1 VSAVEVKLVPVG
13 TETLPPSEQICG
25 AASHASNMYG
35 MRSLRKRPTSSP
47 SGVLISSPT
56 TIRNFRSPGTG
67 SFPTNTS
74 RTRSTVAKS
83 QAKGDSPPRP
93 GPAAVIAA
101 LKKPP
106 ASKLGAPMKPTEK
119 PSPSRASLRRC
130 RCCCSIA
137 RDHEEDRVRETASSR
152 CLHRDGPRIRCALG
166 PLERGLG
173 GPCQQFAESS
183 PRLFTVAWCLLP
195 LLISGH
201 STQIGSRES
210 ELDFGHG
217 GSVLDFP
224 RGSELA

>member
-1 VSAVEVKLVPVG
+1 
-13 TETLPPSEQICG
+13 
-25 AASHASNMYG
+25 MYG

-166 PLERGLG
+166 PLERGLASIHRSALVSRFGWVRFEVSG
-173 GPCQQFAESS
+173 GGYGGASGLAAGGVPLFFVPLGWMVRWSLIAVGRRL
-183 PRLFTVAWCLLP
+183 PRTRP
-195 LLISGH
+195 SI
-201 STQIGSRES
+201 R
-210 ELDFGHG
+210 
-217 GSVLDFP
+217 FP
-224 RGSELA
+224 RASGPAGAGRVSGLRSRFGRGW